1 MEAHTGTFR
10 LPLNAKLYPAR
21 EHKRELGKGVRSR
34 RLGRAIPVQSF
45 LDDARDGILP
55 DSVASTGDM
64 LDRVW
69 GRGDGA
75 LLTPKFTGMGVFV
88 APVVAPY
95 CRLLGVYKHSFGASE
110 GSKAS
115 HERGGVVTA
124 HRDSTAAASPPR
136 LLAPITTIITIHSYS
151 FLCRVRVVQGGVGVA
166 MGLYDVT
173 VAFVT
178 CHLASKRPDMRRA
191 QYSELVDRLGA
202 KLGGRGFGL
211 NESFHH
217 IVWTGDLNYHVKGV
231 TAREAVAAIA
241 KGEHM
246 QLLLDHDEL
255 LDDKER

>member
-1 MEAHTGTFR
+1 MTTTHPPTPTGNPSAGCLQGISDKVYEAVEAHTGTFR

-110 GSKAS
+110 GSKVRRS
-115 HERGGVVTA
+115 SIMMMMMMTA
-124 HRDSTAAASPPR
+124 MMMA
-136 LLAPITTIITIHSYS
+136 
-151 FLCRVRVVQGGVGVA
+151 
-166 MGLYDVT
+166 T
-173 VAFVT
+173 VAGT
-178 CHLASKRPDMRRA
+178 RRA
-191 QYSELVDRLGA
+191 S
-202 KLGGRGFGL
+202 
-211 NESFHH
+211 S
-217 IVWTGDLNYHVKGV
+217 
-231 TAREAVAAIA
+231 
-241 KGEHM
+241 
-246 QLLLDHDEL
+246 
-255 LDDKER
+255 